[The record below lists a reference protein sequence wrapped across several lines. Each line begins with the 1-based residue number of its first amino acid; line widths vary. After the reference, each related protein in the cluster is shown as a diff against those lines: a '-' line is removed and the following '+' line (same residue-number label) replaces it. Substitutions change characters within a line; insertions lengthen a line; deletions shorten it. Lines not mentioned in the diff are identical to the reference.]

1 MYLVDYGGPMYPL
14 PKLGPVLTVD
24 DFLPYVG
31 ATYRVETVP
40 KPVDIRLDELRR
52 GRGEPWMVREPFALV
67 FSTPW
72 TVMLLEAQ
80 YQMQPIGGKPVPV
93 YLIPTQSPPGDRRL
107 YHAVFN

>member
-1 MYLVDYGGPMYPL
+1 MIIGIQQDRL
-14 PKLGPVLTVD
+14 
-24 DFLPYVG
+24 
-31 ATYRVETVP
+31 
-40 KPVDIRLDELRR
+40 KPRQRCAQGCRLDELRR

-72 TVMLLEAQ
+72 TVLLLEAQ

-107 YHAVFN
+107 YHAAFN